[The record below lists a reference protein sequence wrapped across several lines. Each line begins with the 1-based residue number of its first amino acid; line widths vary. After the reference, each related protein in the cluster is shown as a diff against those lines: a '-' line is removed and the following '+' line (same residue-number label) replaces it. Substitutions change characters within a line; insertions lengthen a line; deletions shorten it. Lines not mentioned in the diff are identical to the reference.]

1 MKRLTTIFS
10 LMLMAALVLSACGA
24 NININLFTADEVISQ
39 SYPSG
44 IKRVTVDV
52 FNGSVDVI
60 TGTDASVKVDM
71 TKRGGGNSQQDAQA
85 DLKNVEVTMTADGD
99 TLRVIARRTDK
110 RVDIGNSGASVNIR
124 VPAGTTLD
132 LRTSNGKVSMAG
144 PVGDT
149 TVRTSTGGI
158 EVKAATGQLDLT
170 TSNGQ
175 INVNGGTGQLTMDT
189 SNGGISITSDNVVV
203 AARTSNGQISYTGAL
218 ANGKHSFHSNNAG
231 IVITLP
237 SNTNFNV
244 DANTS
249 NGKITSDFLV
259 SVSGNMSDTEL
270 HGSVGQN
277 PGISISLDTSNGNI
291 EIRKSR

>member
-99 TLRVIARRTDK
+99 TLHVVARRTDK

>member
-1 MKRLTTIFS
+1 MKRLTTVFS
-10 LMLMAALVLSACGA
+10 LMLMAAFALSACGA
-24 NININLFTADEVISQ
+24 HININLFTADEVISQ

-52 FNGSVDVI
+52 FNGSIDVI
-60 TGTDASVKVDM
+60 TGTDALVKVDV
-71 TKRGGGNSQQDAQA
+71 TKRGGGNSQPDAQS

-99 TLRVIARRTDK
+99 TLRVIARRTD
-110 RVDIGNSGASVNIR
+110 RGVDIGNSGASANIR

-144 PVGDT
+144 PIGDT
-149 TVRTSTGGI
+149 IVRTSNGGI

-175 INVNGGTGQLTMDT
+175 INVNGGIGQLTLDT
-189 SNGGISITSDNVVV
+189 SNGGISITSDNVIV

-218 ANGKHSFHSNNAG
+218 ANGNHSFRSNNAG
-231 IVITLP
+231 IDITLP

-259 SVSGNMSDTEL
+259 SVSGSTSDSEL
-270 HGSVGQN
+270 RGSVGQN
-277 PGISISLDTSNGNI
+277 PAISIGLDTSNGNI
-291 EIRKSR
+291 DIRKSR